1 MDLSIRNKTILIAP
15 LDWGLGHVTRCI
27 PIIQQLIDQ
36 GNRVL
41 VATDPRGAV
50 LIKETFPAVTILPLN
65 GYGIT
70 YARNRAGFLP
80 HLLRQFFRSRRC
92 MNEEHRLLK
101 NWVSMY
107 SPDLIISDNRPGFFH
122 PTVPSVYITHQLYI
136 RTGFSLLDRLAQT
149 IHYRYIQSFNACWV
163 PDLPHQHGWAGRLSH
178 PKKMPSVPV
187 TYIGPI
193 SRFKPLPSTKKYRI
207 AFVLSGPEPQRSIL
221 EAKILD
227 ELRSFSD
234 PVLLVRGLPDN
245 TKPLSDPPP
254 NLTVFNHLQ
263 ATDLNQAMADTEIL
277 VLRSG
282 YSSIMDLAAMHRT
295 AILIPTPGQTEQE
308 YLAEYLSREKGFP
321 MLEQK
326 AFSIQALLALHQQG
340 PSN

>member
-27 PIIQQLIDQ
+27 PIIHQLINQ
-36 GNRVL
+36 ENRVL
-41 VATDPRGAV
+41 VATDQRGAV
-50 LIKETFPAVTILPLN
+50 LIKESFPTIPILPLK
-65 GYGIT
+65 GYGIS

-80 HLLRQFFRSRRC
+80 HLLRQFFRSKRC
-92 MNEEHRLLK
+92 MKEEHFQLNR
-101 NWVSMY
+101 WVSLY
-107 SPDLIISDNRPGFFH
+107 APDLIISDNRPGFFH
-122 PTVPSVYITHQLYI
+122 PAVPSVYITHQLYI

-163 PDLPHQHGWAGRLSH
+163 PDLTDQNGWAGRLSH
-178 PKKMPSVPV
+178 PHKMPSVPV
-187 TYIGPI
+187 TYIGPL
-193 SRFKPLPSTKKYRI
+193 SRFKRLPSTTKYRI

-221 EAKILD
+221 EANILQQVP
-227 ELRSFSD
+227 SFSD

-245 TKPLSDPPP
+245 TKPLPDSPP

-263 ATDLNQAMADTEIL
+263 AADLNQAMADADIL

-295 AILIPTPGQTEQE
+295 AVLIPTPGQTEQE
-308 YLAEYLSREKGFP
+308 YLAEYLSREKGFQ
-321 MLEQK
+321 MLHQK
-326 AFSIQALLALHQQG
+326 AFSIQAILALHQEAK
-340 PSN
+340 SK

>member
-1 MDLSIRNKTILIAP
+1 MAP

-27 PIIQQLIDQ
+27 PIIHQLINQ
-36 GNRVL
+36 ENRVL

-50 LIKETFPAVTILPLN
+50 LIKESFPAITILPLN

-70 YARNRAGFLP
+70 YARNRPVFLL

-92 MNEEHRLLK
+92 MNQEHQLLK
-101 NWVSMY
+101 SWVSLHK
-107 SPDLIISDNRPGFFH
+107 PDLIISDNRPGFFH
-122 PTVPSVYITHQLYI
+122 TAVPSVYITHQLYI

-163 PDLPHQHGWAGRLSH
+163 PDLPHQNGWAGRLSH

-187 TYIGPI
+187 TYIGPL
-193 SRFKPLPSTKKYRI
+193 SRFKPLSSTKKYRI

-221 EAKILD
+221 EETILQQ
-227 ELRSFSD
+227 LPLFRD

-245 TKPLSDPPP
+245 NKPLSDAPPP

-263 ATDLNQAMADTEIL
+263 APDLNQAMADAEIL

-308 YLAEYLSREKGFP
+308 YLAEYLSREKGFL

-326 AFSIQALLALHQQG
+326 TFSIQAVLALHQQE